1 MVNTSDEYNKSIY
14 KSDRKFSVRAKITLA
29 DDSILEIT
37 NEDIMQGGVT
47 IEDGVSSPNS
57 FEIGG
62 AVIGQLT
69 LILNNLDDKFS
80 TYDFYGA
87 TIYLQIGLVLSDN
100 ENSSSSQDYDRMKEA
115 NSFSENAG
123 VVCQRVLPVEWI
135 PKGYFTVDDAIFE
148 SATITLTAL
157 DNMSKFDKPYSKSNL
172 KYPATLAEILRN
184 ACFCCG
190 VNLSTQIFLNSD
202 YEVKLRPEDEK
213 ITFREIISWVAQLSG
228 SFAKINS
235 NGELT
240 LNWYDYT
247 SFDFNDYLDGGNFL
261 DYNSGDT
268 ADGGDFLDYTS
279 GDKFKGGL
287 LKFTV
292 PPVFINKMKS
302 CKIATDDITI
312 TGVQIVPMNEDIP
325 TYLSGSDGYVIS
337 IEENPL
343 AHDNIESLVCS
354 LGEKLNGFTFRPY
367 TADSLSNPAAEAGDV
382 ALIVDRKGNE
392 YRGVVSN
399 LSFTIGDFETF
410 SGDAETP
417 NKKESSR
424 YSASTKAIQAAK
436 KETERQIS
444 NYDLSVQQLNSL
456 MANAMGIYETAEK
469 QDDGSV
475 IYYAHDKPT
484 LSESQV
490 IWKKTRDAFA
500 VSTDGGSTWHG
511 ITADGNMVAKVLTA
525 IGINA
530 DWINAGS
537 IKAENIS
544 QEYKNSVTEEIT
556 GAENRVT
563 QAFKAADG
571 ELSSTISSTYLTKN
585 SASNT
590 YATKTA
596 LTQTASEINSEVSK
610 KVNNSDFAT
619 KITQNAYSVRV
630 AWNNNSNYIQLESGQ
645 LAIYN
650 GSVSTSQKRAVFD
663 ENGNHFYRDGYYVG
677 KIGTNQLQSDNS
689 KKGLNFD
696 LDYQGAYMTWAAK
709 ESSSANIYTMKW
721 TYVQSGKG
729 WSDYSEN
736 TLHAGCN
743 IDMHYWML
751 KNVNF
756 EGGGITGTLNMV
768 QPLEVHSDGRLAHWS
783 NGCSLQFK
791 NGILISGTWYG

>member
-37 NEDIMQGGVT
+37 DKDIMQGGVT
-47 IEDGVSSPNS
+47 IEDGVSAPNS

-87 TIYLQIGLVLSDN
+87 EIYIKIGFLLPDN
-100 ENSSSSQDYDRMKEA
+100 TTE
-115 NSFSENAG
+115 F
-123 VVCQRVLPVEWI
+123 V
-135 PKGYFTVDDAIFE
+135 PKGYFTVDEAIFE

-157 DNMSKFDKPYSKSNL
+157 DNMNKFDKPYSKSNL

-190 VNLSTQIFLNSD
+190 VSLAAQTFFNSD

-213 ITFREIISWVAQLSG
+213 ITFREIVSWVAQLSG

-268 ADGGDFLDYTS
+268 ADGGDFKDYLS
-279 GDKFKGGL
+279 GDRFKGGL

-292 PPVFINKMKS
+292 PPVFIDKMKS
-302 CKIATDDITI
+302 CKISTDDIAI

-325 TYLSGSDGYVIS
+325 TYLSGTDGYVIS

-343 AHDNIESLVCS
+343 AQDNIESLVFS

-367 TADSLSNPAAEAGDV
+367 TVESISNPAAEAGDI

-392 YRGVVSN
+392 YRGIVSN

-424 YSASTKAIQAAK
+424 YSASAKALLAAK
-436 KETERQIS
+436 KETEKQIS
-444 NYDLSVQQLNSL
+444 NYDLSVQQLSSL
-456 MANAMGIYETAEK
+456 MANAMEIYETAEK

-484 LSESQV
+484 LSESQI
-490 IWKKTRDAFA
+490 IWKKTRAAFA

-511 ITADGNMVAKVLTA
+511 ITADGNMIAKVLTA

-556 GAENRVT
+556 GAENRIT
-563 QAFKAADG
+563 QAFQAADG
-571 ELSSTISSTYLTKN
+571 QLSSTISSTYLTKN
-585 SASNT
+585 SASST

-596 LTQTASEINSEVSK
+596 LIQTASEINSEVSK

-630 AWNNNSNYIQLESGQ
+630 VWNNNTNYIQLESGQ
-645 LAIYN
+645 PAIYN
-650 GSVSTSQKRAVFD
+650 GSVSTIQKRAVFD

-696 LDYQGAYMTWAAK
+696 LEYQGAYMTWAAK

-743 IDMHYWML
+743 IDMHYYTL
-751 KNVNF
+751 KNVKF
-756 EGGGITGTLNMV
+756 ENGGITGTLNMV
-768 QPLEVHSDGRLAHWS
+768 QPIEVNSDGRLAHWS

>member
-1 MVNTSDEYNKSIY
+1 MINTSDEYNKSIY
-14 KSDRKFSVRAKITLA
+14 KSDRKFSVKAKITLA

-37 NEDIMQGGVT
+37 DEDIMQGGVT

-123 VVCQRVLPVEWI
+123 AACQRVLPVEWI
-135 PKGYFTVDDAIFE
+135 PKGYFTVDEAIFE

-184 ACFCCG
+184 ACFYCG

-287 LKFTV
+287 LKFTLS
-292 PPVFINKMKS
+292 PVYINKMKS

-343 AHDNIESLVCS
+343 AQDNIESLVFS

-417 NKKESSR
+417 K
-424 YSASTKAIQAAK
+424 
-436 KETERQIS
+436 
-444 NYDLSVQQLNSL
+444 
-456 MANAMGIYETAEK
+456 
-469 QDDGSV
+469 
-475 IYYAHDKPT
+475 
-484 LSESQV
+484 
-490 IWKKTRDAFA
+490 
-500 VSTDGGSTWHG
+500 
-511 ITADGNMVAKVLTA
+511 
-525 IGINA
+525 
-530 DWINAGS
+530 
-537 IKAENIS
+537 
-544 QEYKNSVTEEIT
+544 
-556 GAENRVT
+556 
-563 QAFKAADG
+563 
-571 ELSSTISSTYLTKN
+571 
-585 SASNT
+585 
-590 YATKTA
+590 
-596 LTQTASEINSEVSK
+596 
-610 KVNNSDFAT
+610 
-619 KITQNAYSVRV
+619 
-630 AWNNNSNYIQLESGQ
+630 
-645 LAIYN
+645 
-650 GSVSTSQKRAVFD
+650 
-663 ENGNHFYRDGYYVG
+663 
-677 KIGTNQLQSDNS
+677 
-689 KKGLNFD
+689 
-696 LDYQGAYMTWAAK
+696 
-709 ESSSANIYTMKW
+709 
-721 TYVQSGKG
+721 
-729 WSDYSEN
+729 
-736 TLHAGCN
+736 
-743 IDMHYWML
+743 
-751 KNVNF
+751 
-756 EGGGITGTLNMV
+756 
-768 QPLEVHSDGRLAHWS
+768 
-783 NGCSLQFK
+783 
-791 NGILISGTWYG
+791 